1 MRQPS
6 GVGFGFGSGLS
17 DKKLGR
23 TVGLEVHF
31 LASFNGFCW
40 SFVVVVIVVVVDVVV
55 VDVVVVVVVVV
66 VDSTQ
71 RLSMQDW
78 NCPQSASLL
87 QRVTSSI
94 SSGSIPSGNT
104 AGGTMLVTSC
114 RERG

>member
-6 GVGFGFGSGLS
+6 GVGFGFGTGLS
-17 DKKLGR
+17 DKKLGP

-40 SFVVVVIVVVVDVVV
+40 SFVVVVVVGD
-55 VDVVVVVVVVV
+55 VVVVVV

>member
-1 MRQPS
+1 M
-6 GVGFGFGSGLS
+6 GFGFGTGLS

-40 SFVVVVIVVVVDVVV
+40 SFVVVVV

-87 QRVTSSI
+87 QRVTSSV